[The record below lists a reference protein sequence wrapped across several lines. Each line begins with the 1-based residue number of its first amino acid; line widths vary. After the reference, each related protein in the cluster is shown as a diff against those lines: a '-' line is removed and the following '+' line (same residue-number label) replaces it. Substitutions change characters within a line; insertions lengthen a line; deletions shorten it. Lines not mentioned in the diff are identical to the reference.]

1 MSSKNMNL
9 SPTQTSNTLMVSFAP
24 CSEEKDNS
32 ESGRFL
38 RNKGAPLSDDS
49 VKASSLCA
57 QMASLACRPV
67 TATPVLVAFT
77 RFPELAIELRLKIWI
92 LSLEHRILKIDPV
105 TLSRLQV
112 RRHSWDD
119 IFDAFMNVR
128 LPSLFRVRQE
138 SRRVG
143 QEVFQI
149 VNRSLSFS
157 LRPTYFLPTLDI
169 LHLNRLDIAF
179 LKAYLP
185 PVKSDTCLRSN
196 FTRNTQTLA
205 VGIGEFW
212 EELDWFDEEE

>member
-1 MSSKNMNL
+1 MNL
-9 SPTQTSNTLMVSFAP
+9 SPTQTSNTLTVPFPP

-32 ESGRFL
+32 ESGRFFL

-49 VKASSLCA
+49 VKASSVCA
-57 QMASLACRPV
+57 QMARLACRPV

-77 RFPELAIELRLKIWI
+77 RFPELAIELRLKNWI
-92 LSLEHRILKIDPV
+92 LSLERCILKIDLV

-128 LPSLFRVRQE
+128 LPTLFRVCQK

-149 VNRSLSFS
+149 VNRSLSF
-157 LRPTYFLPTLDI
+157 LYDPPTSFQHWISCT
-169 LHLNRLDIAF
+169 
-179 LKAYLP
+179 
-185 PVKSDTCLRSN
+185 
-196 FTRNTQTLA
+196 
-205 VGIGEFW
+205 
-212 EELDWFDEEE
+212 